1 MTPQI
6 GRFLGAAAAL
16 LLSKWAQC
24 RGRSD
29 VGVSCQREEEE
40 EGGEGGEG
48 GEGEVAVLSTVLEEA
63 EEGAAGEG
71 AVVADMVIGQ
81 ALLGKGNPALITNY
95 SESVHARRWESVN
108 ILIVTKTGL
117 SFYLAS

>member
-1 MTPQI
+1 M
-6 GRFLGAAAAL
+6 
-16 LLSKWAQC
+16 
-24 RGRSD
+24 
-29 VGVSCQREEEE
+29 
-40 EGGEGGEG
+40 
-48 GEGEVAVLSTVLEEA
+48 
-63 EEGAAGEG
+63 AGEG
-71 AVVADMVIGQ
+71 AVVADMVIEEEGQ

>member
-6 GRFLGAAAAL
+6 GRFLGAAAI

-48 GEGEVAVLSTVLEEA
+48 EV
-63 EEGAAGEG
+63 AGEG
-71 AVVADMVIGQ
+71 AVVADMVIEEEGQ

-95 SESVHARRWESVN
+95 SESVHAEKSVN

>member
-1 MTPQI
+1 M
-6 GRFLGAAAAL
+6 GAAAAL

-63 EEGAAGEG
+63 EEGAAAGEG
-71 AVVADMVIGQ
+71 AVVADMVIEEEGQ

-95 SESVHARRWESVN
+95 SESVHAEKSVN

>member
-1 MTPQI
+1 M
-6 GRFLGAAAAL
+6 
-16 LLSKWAQC
+16 AQC

-63 EEGAAGEG
+63 EEGAAAGEG
-71 AVVADMVIGQ
+71 AVVADMVIEEEGQ

-95 SESVHARRWESVN
+95 SESVHARRRESVN